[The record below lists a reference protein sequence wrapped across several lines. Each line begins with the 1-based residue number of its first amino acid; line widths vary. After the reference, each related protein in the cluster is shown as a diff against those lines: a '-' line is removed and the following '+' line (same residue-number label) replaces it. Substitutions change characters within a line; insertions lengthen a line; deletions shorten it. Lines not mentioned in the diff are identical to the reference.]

1 MNVRFVVLALALS
14 LAVVARAVDEP
25 RVSHESGCPLP
36 VDPFAGITRDS
47 EVSHEPDHL
56 VPVNPY
62 PSDWH
67 ICYSDQLRSRFNLD
81 SFFFAQ
87 MVVRPSFSGEYVVRL
102 HGRKDENRFDKTTK
116 FFLTYSAADKS
127 IWYSMPENNN
137 TNKQPKVSIVTVTF
151 EIPESLAGRIQHL
164 WQRML
169 LRTRYPEEA
178 GGGLDGV
185 TYEFG
190 IWGVYGET
198 WSPRE
203 RKSPLLFIELGESL
217 IAYCKAAPAQR
228 PAAATEIENKAAQL
242 EKYLNEQQSK

>member
-1 MNVRFVVLALALS
+1 MNIRSVILALALS

-25 RVSHESGCPLP
+25 KVSHESGHPLP
-36 VDPFAGITRDS
+36 LDPFAGATRDS
-47 EVSHEPDHL
+47 VGLHEPDHL

-62 PSDWH
+62 PGEWH
-67 ICYSDQLRSRFNLD
+67 INYSDQLRSRFKLD

-87 MVVRPSFSGEYVVRL
+87 MVVRPSFSGEYVMRL
-102 HGRKDENRFDKTTK
+102 HGTRDESLFDKTTE

-127 IWYSMPENNN
+127 IWYSMPENND
-137 TNKQPKVSIVTVTF
+137 TKKQLKVSIVAVTV
-151 EIPESLAGRIQHL
+151 EVPNPLAARIQQL

-169 LRTRYPEEA
+169 LRTRYPEKA

-190 IWGVYGET
+190 MWYVYGET

-217 IAYCKAAPAQR
+217 ISYCKAAPAQR
-228 PAAATEIENKAAQL
+228 QAAATEIENKAAQL
-242 EKYLNEQQSK
+242 EKYLNEHQPK